1 MQNLT
6 ESKYDK
12 IIDNVSKE
20 LDNMNTQNINYDN
33 IDQQQFKIGEKDE
46 SKIQFNKNESVNS
59 DLRRNMFSQSKINLP
74 NKSELENNEFNE
86 TKYDNIFNSKI
97 VSYLNNSDNKSH
109 KFSNISSITKHEF
122 ENESKSIIDFN
133 FDYINPK
140 DWDYTNDNSIF
151 TIENKIQNIQ
161 TKMNKVQ
168 INQLYS
174 SIKKCDINVIY
185 ANNNAIYNIF
195 PLNFMENLVES
206 NYNYDPIYKKE
217 ITEQILLLDN
227 YIFKWRNI
235 NKDGNCFYRSIIF
248 GLLENIILTDNI
260 MLIKEFIILFD
271 EKINLNNPNVISN
284 ILIQKTIE
292 LIDKDLI
299 LQILYV
305 IYLAMEYPE
314 NIGNP
319 YAILIKSFNFCL
331 PFDKGMIFFLKYLLY
346 EYILENKNKIYNSEY
361 PIKIGNLLS
370 DKYINE
376 KGEYLFDYFFED
388 NLLKMDTEVEK
399 IVIYLTP
406 FIIKY
411 DINILIYNFEKN
423 EIPCQK
429 LFKCGLKEKEK
440 INLLLR
446 FNHYDM
452 IYYNDYYQNFKKQF
466 EFYSYHNLIF
476 RVVESNNLEK
486 LRNVRKNQQSFEKD
500 ENIYPNLSN
509 IIDNNNDN
517 NINNNNNYNYH
528 NININFKNEDNNN
541 NYNQNY
547 NYNYNNINNNDNY
560 YQNNNSNQNS
570 NNNNNYN
577 NQNMCVICFTNIN
590 NNNSFKLCNDCLFSE
605 IQSQIMGFYIEYL
618 SSLTNNLNPKLF
630 YEFNLMFNNYIKK
643 KVCIIQAQKANLL
656 NCIKLTNKSL
666 TDYIKPIK
674 TSICVQCQNNLDNNF
689 QSYTLPCNCILC
701 SKKCINKYFNFLLIN
716 QIKILKENRIRNSV
730 FDCCYC
736 GYQFNNND
744 YISLYN
750 DFNKLN
756 IKDYQKYL
764 IEAMKNNWF
773 QKCLICLK
781 VFNNNNKN
789 DLFYKLELKDKKITE
804 TLELKTFKHIIC
816 SECFNKKN
824 KEIQCH
830 LCESVHKLIIWK
842 EYSYNDIEDCSI
854 F

>member
-20 LDNMNTQNINYDN
+20 LDNMNIQNINYDN

-486 LRNVRKNQQSFEKD
+486 LRNVRKNQQSYEKD

-547 NYNYNNINNNDNY
+547 NYNNNNNNDNY

-824 KEIQCH
+824 KEIQCN
-830 LCESVHKLIIWK
+830 LCESVHQLIIWK
-842 EYSYNDIEDCSI
+842 EYSHNDIEDCSI

>member
-20 LDNMNTQNINYDN
+20 LDNMNIQNINYDN
-33 IDQQQFKIGEKDE
+33 IAQQQFKIGEKDE
-46 SKIQFNKNESVNS
+46 SKIKFNKNESVNS

-151 TIENKIQNIQ
+151 TIENKMQNIQ
-161 TKMNKVQ
+161 SKMNKVQ

-486 LRNVRKNQQSFEKD
+486 LRNVRKNQQSYEKD

-541 NYNQNY
+541 NYNQ

-701 SKKCINKYFNFLLIN
+701 LKKCINKYFNFLLIN